1 MIRYLIGIM
10 SSAALAV
17 PALAS
22 GLPQQSPSDDPAQR
36 YHVPPMAGQ
45 ALNATEA
52 DARLATFAQFTPGAE
67 RNNDQLD
74 WQHWDEALRWMVIP
88 MGPSLRQGAARV
100 DPPTGT
106 RRIYGHEARFRLEGN
121 RVAFSYL
128 TPDMIAALGAYRAD
142 LEQLGGKL
150 DIASLPRNEQL
161 AFWLNLHNVAV
172 IEALAR
178 AYPLASPQD
187 RTFGPNN
194 AALDDAKLV
203 TIAGVNL
210 SPRDI
215 RERIVYPNWRDPK
228 VIYGFWRG
236 AIGGPSI
243 QRIAFNGENVDQL
256 LALAGEEFVNSLRGV
271 EAWGRSLRV
280 SPVYQEATQFYFP
293 DDAAIRGHLSKF
305 ANEEVKEL
313 LGRYDR
319 IAYNRFASD
328 LADLDRGETDPNL
341 LPKEVIDCKVNG
353 CIAGGSSV
361 GGPQPISVNPAVQR
375 LIRERAEKL
384 ARASRKGV
392 RIGTVLVGGSSG
404 ESPAGVAN
412 REVE

>member
-1 MIRYLIGIM
+1 MIRYLVGIL

-22 GLPQQSPSDDPAQR
+22 GLPQQSPSDDRAQR
-36 YHVPPMAGQ
+36 YYVPPMTGQ

-52 DARLATFAQFTPGAE
+52 DARLAILTQFAPAAE

-74 WQHWDEALRWMVIP
+74 WQHWDKALGWMVIP

-106 RRIYGHEARFRLEGN
+106 RRIYGHESRFRLEGN

-128 TPDMIAALGAYRAD
+128 TPDIIADLGAYRAD
-142 LEQLGGKL
+142 LEEIGGRL

-178 AYPLASPQD
+178 AYPLASPQH
-187 RTFGPNN
+187 RTFGPND

-243 QRIAFNGENVDQL
+243 QRIAFDGENVDQL

-271 EAWGRSLRV
+271 EAWGGALRV
-280 SPVYQEATQFYFP
+280 SPIYQEATQFYFP
-293 DDAAIRGHLSKF
+293 DDAALRGHLSKF
-305 ANEEVKEL
+305 ANEEVKDL

-341 LPKEVIDCKVNG
+341 LPKEVIDCKYGG
-353 CIAGGSSV
+353 CIPGAALV
-361 GGPQPISVNPAVQR
+361 GGPPSISVNPAVQR
-375 LIRERAEKL
+375 LMRERVEKL
-384 ARASRKGV
+384 ARARRKGV
-392 RIGTVLVGGSSG
+392 RIGTVLVGDGSG
-404 ESPAGVAN
+404 EGPAGVAD

>member
-1 MIRYLIGIM
+1 MFRCLIGIM

-17 PALAS
+17 AALAS
-22 GLPQQSPSDDPAQR
+22 GLPQQSPSDDTSQR
-36 YHVPPMAGQ
+36 YYVPPMAEQG
-45 ALNATEA
+45 LNATEA
-52 DARLATFAQFTPGAE
+52 DARLAISDQFAPAAE
-67 RNNDQLD
+67 RSNDQLD
-74 WQHWDEALRWMVIP
+74 WQHWDEALGWMVIP

-106 RRIYGHEARFRLEGN
+106 RRIYGHESRFRLEGN

-128 TPDMIAALGAYRAD
+128 TPDIIAALGAYRAD
-142 LEQLGGKL
+142 LEEIGGRL

-172 IEALAR
+172 IEALAG

-187 RTFGPNN
+187 RTFGPND

-271 EAWGRSLRV
+271 EAWDGALRV
-280 SPVYQEATQFYFP
+280 SPIYQEAAQFYFP
-293 DDAAIRGHLSKF
+293 DDAAMRGHLSKF
-305 ANEEVKEL
+305 ANDEVKGL
-313 LGRYDR
+313 LGKYDR
-319 IAYNRFASD
+319 IAYNRFESD
-328 LADLDRGETDPNL
+328 IADLDRGETDPNL
-341 LPKEVIDCKVNG
+341 LAREVQDCKGVG
-353 CIAGGSSV
+353 CAPRGDIV
-361 GGPQPISVNPAVQR
+361 GMPPSISVNPAVER

-384 ARASRKGV
+384 ARARRKGV
-392 RIGTVLVGGSSG
+392 RIGTVLVGDGSG
-404 ESPAGVAN
+404 EGPAGVAA